1 MVWKIL
7 KRAGFGLILGM
18 AVGNLIAAL
27 TAHGDMI
34 VTPALLER
42 AGSLSGALL
51 RQTLLSGVI
60 GFAAWAG
67 ISFYDIE
74 GWSLRRA
81 VAVHYA
87 SIMIVF
93 LPVGFYL
100 GWLGGPL
107 DALVMAAI
115 MAVCHLTVF
124 FILCAYYK
132 AQVRELNQLLEE
144 RKQQIHQQQTG
155 GAL

>member
-7 KRAGFGLILGM
+7 KRAGFGFILGM

-27 TAHGDMI
+27 TGHPNI
-34 VTPALLER
+34 VSPALLEKT
-42 AGSLSGALL
+42 GSLSGALL

-74 GWSLRRA
+74 RWSLLRA
-81 VAVHYA
+81 VTAHYA

-93 LPVGFYL
+93 LPVAFYL
-100 GWLGGPL
+100 GWIDGWAG
-107 DALVMAAI
+107 ALIMVAI
-115 MAVCHLTVF
+115 MAVAHATVF

-132 AQVRELNQLLEE
+132 AQVREINQLLKE
-144 RKQQIHQQQTG
+144 RKLRIKQQGTG